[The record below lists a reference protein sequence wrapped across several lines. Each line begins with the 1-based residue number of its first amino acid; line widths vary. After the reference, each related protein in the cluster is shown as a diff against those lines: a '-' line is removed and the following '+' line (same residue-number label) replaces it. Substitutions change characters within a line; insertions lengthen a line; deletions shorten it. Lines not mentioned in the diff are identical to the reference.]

1 MKITFITSGH
11 LPKDDRIYYHQART
25 LTDTGNSAEII
36 SSKQEFSGSENSVG
50 FNCFEDISLSKK
62 DKIAK
67 FIKLLQNSKPD
78 IIICSEPLTILAA
91 SRYKKQTDKKPKIIY
106 DITEWYPSKKF
117 LTGYNSGLKA
127 PRFFKLLIFNLMM
140 AAKADAFIFGEWY
153 KGKPYRFLF
162 PGKKFLYSGYYPDLK
177 YIRYREPGIEKEL
190 LRLSYSGKLSIEKGF
205 GNFLETIELLTLK
218 RPGLKIRIKIIG
230 WYDSEKEQKIF
241 EKMIAS
247 FPENVSFKFY
257 PMQDYLTFIEL
268 INDTDI
274 FLDLRSDDF
283 ENQRCLPIKL
293 FYYAALKR
301 PVIFTNLKA
310 IRKEVDISK
319 FGHLVKP
326 DNIETIS
333 GLILNYIDNQ
343 TIYNRHC
350 TSARKLAE
358 SKYNWGAIKD
368 EFTEFLQKLI
378 EE

>member
-1 MKITFITSGH
+1 
-11 LPKDDRIYYHQART
+11 
-25 LTDTGNSAEII
+25 
-36 SSKQEFSGSENSVG
+36 
-50 FNCFEDISLSKK
+50 
-62 DKIAK
+62 
-67 FIKLLQNSKPD
+67 
-78 IIICSEPLTILAA
+78 
-91 SRYKKQTDKKPKIIY
+91 
-106 DITEWYPSKKF
+106 
-117 LTGYNSGLKA
+117 
-127 PRFFKLLIFNLMM
+127 
-140 AAKADAFIFGEWY
+140 
-153 KGKPYRFLF
+153 
-162 PGKKFLYSGYYPDLK
+162 
-177 YIRYREPGIEKEL
+177 
-190 LRLSYSGKLSIEKGF
+190 
-205 GNFLETIELLTLK
+205 LLTLK
-218 RPGLKIRIKIIG
+218 RPALKIRIKIIG